1 MKALPELY
9 EQHKGK
15 VSDKW
20 SLYLK
25 EYDELLSPYR
35 DRSVNLLEIGIQ
47 NGGSLEIWSQYFP
60 KAIRLVGCDI
70 NPNCA
75 QLEYEDARIAV
86 VVGDANSDESESAI
100 LSHAKKFDIIIDDGS
115 HTSGDIVR
123 SFARYFPYLKPGGI
137 LLAEDLHCSYWQGY
151 QGGLYNPFSSITF
164 FKRLGDVVNFEHW
177 GRPGSRSTV
186 LAGFAEHYGVT
197 FSEEALAAVHS
208 VQFVNSLCVVKK
220 APAPENVLGERLIVG
235 ETEPVLPLRE
245 TLSASPASTPD
256 QSENPWTM
264 LDRAPDEQFDTL
276 KQQLA
281 QREAQ
286 RADLSNRLAE
296 ESQRVSALDELV
308 QHDAQQ
314 MQSLGEQHSADLRRI
329 EELKGQILQHQQRA
343 EEMERIV
350 AQVWSSTSWKA
361 TSPLRI
367 VGTQAKHLRTLGGG
381 ASHLFK
387 HYGAIGS
394 VRKVLE
400 VMRTEGVAGFRHRVE
415 QQVELQAENDYA
427 EWVRLYDS
435 LKDEDRKQIR
445 RIVAEWVDP
454 PLISIVVPTYN
465 PSAAWFT
472 EAVDSVRNQ
481 LYPNWELCIA
491 DDASTDPAVRP
502 LLEKIAASDS
512 RIKVVFREQ
521 NGHISAASNS
531 ALSLATGQ
539 WVALLDHDDLL
550 PEHALYCVAKAII
563 EDPSVR
569 MIYSDEDKMNEKG
582 QRYSPYF
589 KCDWNPDLFYSH
601 NMFSHLGVYQKQLL
615 DEIGGFRLGVEG
627 SQDYD
632 LALRCI
638 ERIDARAIHH
648 IPRVLYHWRVHAES
662 TASGADAKPY
672 AMLAGMRAINE
683 HFERTGVKGK
693 VELVGPGYHA
703 SYDLEPTPPLV
714 SLIIPTRNGV
724 ELLRQ
729 CVSSIREKTDYPNY
743 ELIIIDNGS
752 DDPATLSYLR
762 YIESPTVR
770 VIRDD
775 RPFNFSAL
783 NNVGAAAASGEVLGL
798 INNDIE
804 VISPSWLREMVSH
817 ALRPEVGAVGAK
829 LSYPNDRI
837 QHAGVVLGMGGVA
850 EHAHKQLPRTAY
862 GYFSRASLISGFSAV
877 TGACL
882 IVRKALYQELGGL
895 NEELAVAYND
905 IDFCL
910 RLKQAG
916 YRNIFLPS
924 AELYHHESATRGPES
939 DPAKLERLARE
950 EQYMW
955 ERWEAWLKHD
965 PAYSPNLTL
974 ERQDFTLAWPPRVRA
989 LF

>member
-9 EQHKGK
+9 EQHQGK

-20 SLYLK
+20 TLYLK
-25 EYDELLSPYR
+25 EYDKLLSPYR
-35 DRSVNLLEIGIQ
+35 DKPVSLLEIGIQ

-60 KAIRLVGCDI
+60 KAVRLVGCDI

-75 QLEYEDARIAV
+75 QLEYEDPRVAI
-86 VVGDANSDESESAI
+86 VVGDANSDESEKAI
-100 LSHAKKFDIIIDDGS
+100 LSHARTFDIIIDDGS

-151 QGGLYNPFSSITF
+151 QGGLYDPFSSITF
-164 FKRLGDVVNFEHW
+164 FKRLADIVNFEHW
-177 GRPGSRSTV
+177 GRPGTRAALLS
-186 LAGFAEHYGVT
+186 GFAERYGAD
-197 FSEEALAAVHS
+197 FPEEALAAVHS
-208 VQFVNSLCVVKK
+208 VQFVNSLCVVKN
-220 APAPENVLGERLIVG
+220 APTNENVLGDRLIVG
-235 ETEPVLPLRE
+235 ETEQVLPLRE
-245 TLSASPASTPD
+245 TLSASDNATPD
-256 QSENPWTM
+256 QSENPWTI
-264 LDRAPDEQFDTL
+264 LDRAPDEQFDRL
-276 KQQLA
+276 KQELA

-286 RADLSNRLAE
+286 RAELSGRLAD
-296 ESQRVSALDELV
+296 ESQRVTELDELV
-308 QHDAQQ
+308 QHDAHLLH
-314 MQSLGEQHSADLRRI
+314 SLERQHSDDLRGI
-329 EELKGQILQHQQRA
+329 EELKNQVIQQQQRVEELEAILA
-343 EEMERIV
+343 E
-350 AQVWSSTSWKA
+350 VWSSTSWKA
-361 TSPLRI
+361 SSPLR
-367 VGTQAKHLRTLGGG
+367 VAGTQAKHLRTLSGG
-381 ASHLFK
+381 AGHLYK

-394 VRKVLE
+394 VRKVLD
-400 VMRTEGVAGFRHRVE
+400 VLRSEGIAGFRHRVE
-415 QQVELQAENDYA
+415 QQVELKAENDYA

-435 LKDEDRKQIR
+435 LKDEDRLRIQ
-445 RIVAEWVDP
+445 RIVGEWVDP

-465 PSAAWFT
+465 PNAAWFT
-472 EAVDSVRNQ
+472 EAVDSVRKQ

-512 RIKVVFREQ
+512 RIKVVFRQ
-521 NGHISAASNS
+521 KNGHISAASNS
-531 ALSLATGQ
+531 ALELASGQ

-569 MIYSDEDKMNEKG
+569 MIYSDEDKMDEKG

-601 NMFSHLGVYQKQLL
+601 NMFSHLGVYQKKLL

-638 ERIDARAIHH
+638 ERIDPKGIHH

-662 TASGADAKPY
+662 TASGAEAKPY

-703 SYDLEPTPPLV
+703 SYELEPTPPLV

-762 YIESPTVR
+762 YIESANIR

-783 NNVGAAAASGEVLGL
+783 NNAGAAVASGEVLGL

-895 NEELAVAYND
+895 NEDLAVAYND

-916 YRNIFLPS
+916 YRNIFLPT

-955 ERWEAWLKHD
+955 ERWETWLKHD

-974 ERQDFTLAWPPRVRA
+974 ERQDFTLAWPPRVST